1 MLPEDSANR
10 KAAAVK
16 AKLQQ
21 GRVDEHFETLKPGDK
36 PIPYSDTTFREA
48 ALQWLI
54 QTDQVCCLSLS
65 LMQRY
70 LPLEK

>member
-1 MLPEDSANR
+1 MLPEDSATR
-10 KAAAVK
+10 KAAALEAT

-36 PIPYSDTTFREA
+36 PIPYSDTSFREA

-54 QTDQVCCLSLS
+54 QTDQVW
-65 LMQRY
+65 
-70 LPLEK
+70 

>member
-1 MLPEDSANR
+1 MLPEDSATR
-10 KAAAVK
+10 KAAALEATALEAT

-36 PIPYSDTTFREA
+36 PIPYSDTSFREA

-54 QTDQVCCLSLS
+54 QTDQV
-65 LMQRY
+65 
-70 LPLEK
+70 